1 MLSHLIL
8 SKPRE
13 PVLSAGCS
21 RSGHDHTLVRLLSPF
36 PSGPLLP
43 GCPPEPLPVIPRH
56 VGLNVR
62 VGGRWEVLGD
72 EVQRKNDTV

>member
-8 SKPRE
+8 SEPRE
-13 PVLSAGCS
+13 PVLSASCS
-21 RSGHDHTLVRLLSPF
+21 GSGHDHTLVRLLSPF
-36 PSGPLLP
+36 PSGPLLL
-43 GCPPEPLPVIPRH
+43 GCPPEPLPVIPQP

-62 VGGRWEVLGD
+62 GRWEVLGD